1 MGFAGFVTS
10 GVVPAMSGALRGR
23 NERARM
29 AEEQRRYDAAQSQQT
44 AQINWQQEQA
54 REAQRRQAMM
64 DALTREVQ
72 MGGLKSQAERN
83 AIDMARTTQQ
93 SEAYPEYVG
102 PQGPGVYGVIE
113 GQEPRY
119 LGGVI
124 PKPAGSGSG
133 GAGALQQSQMVDGDG
148 RPLVFDKTTGRYRP
162 AQGEG
167 VEPFRNPTEAQIR
180 FGGLMPTVDAARAD
194 LAAMESPDAL
204 PALLARPPLIGN
216 LVTTDAQR
224 LYNNRLRRYMMS
236 VYLVSGQ
243 AFPEKEWSRL
253 ERTWGYEPGDDE
265 RTLMDKAR
273 AREDFVRGLLRITPP
288 QYRSNGAADN
298 PGAPAAPTD
307 SLSVAEAYQRWLD
320 KQKQGQ

>member
-1 MGFAGFVTS
+1 
-10 GVVPAMSGALRGR
+10 
-23 NERARM
+23 
-29 AEEQRRYDAAQSQQT
+29 
-44 AQINWQQEQA
+44 
-54 REAQRRQAMM
+54 
-64 DALTREVQ
+64 

-83 AIDMARTTQQ
+83 AIDMAQVPRVPQP
-93 SEAYPEYVG
+93 SESYQEMIG
-102 PQGPGVYGVIE
+102 PKGPGMYGITE

-133 GAGALQQSQMVDGDG
+133 GAGTLQQSQMVDGDG

-216 LVTTDAQR
+216 FVTTDAQR

-298 PGAPAAPTD
+298 PGAPAAPAD